1 MVTGSNAKLSH
12 LCFITEGDLKE
23 GDVLL
28 TNHPVGGGSHLPDC
42 TVITPVFQD
51 GEIVFFTASRGH
63 HAGELCC
70 CHCLGTLL
78 LS

>member
-1 MVTGSNAKLSH
+1 MNYL
-12 LCFITEGDLKE
+12 EGNLNE

-28 TNHPVGGGSHLPDC
+28 TNHPVAGGSHLPDC

-63 HAGELCC
+63 HAGKY
-70 CHCLGTLL
+70 CL
-78 LS
+78 